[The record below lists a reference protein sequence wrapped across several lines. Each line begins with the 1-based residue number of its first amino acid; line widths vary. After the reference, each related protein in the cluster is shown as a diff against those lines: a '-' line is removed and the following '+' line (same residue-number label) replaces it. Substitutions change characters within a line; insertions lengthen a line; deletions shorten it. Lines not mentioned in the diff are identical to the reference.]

1 MVRRI
6 AGDECPDAR
15 IGKPEKASE
24 PPAWVKAGANPFI
37 RRRVHGTDAS
47 GERPMAQATSRSRAA
62 KSGQKSRNSSSKSS
76 RSSAKTSRSSSK
88 SGSTRSNRSSQSGT
102 NGRSR
107 SSAKRSDQDMP
118 DYSMIDPR
126 DIDEAIDVY
135 VDAPVVKVQEIKFE
149 MDDLRAHLALL
160 AEAGHFVQVN
170 AGAGVRLGKVELD
183 IQCVETQAL
192 LEVRLRNVT
201 KLLSRVPTTLDR
213 NPELLKSVGDALG
226 DVGGGA
232 RDLLTDTGDT
242 VGSVGKGAGSAVE
255 DVGQGAGR
263 GVAGIGQGAQQGVEG
278 LGEGAQR
285 GVEGLG
291 QGAEQGVEGVGQG
304 VGQGVQNL
312 AQPGQQGSGG

>member
-6 AGDECPDAR
+6 AGDECPDVR

-37 RRRVHGTDAS
+37 RRRVHGTEAS

-62 KSGQKSRNSSSKSS
+62 KSGQKSRN
-76 RSSAKTSRSSSK
+76 SSAKTSRSSSK

-135 VDAPVVKVQEIKFE
+135 VDAPVVKVEEIKFE

-213 NPELLKSVGDALG
+213 NPELLQAVGDALG

-232 RDLLTDTGDT
+232 HDLLTDTGDM
-242 VGSVGKGAGSAVE
+242 VKSAGKGAESAVA

-263 GVAGIGQGAQQGVEG
+263 GVAGIGQGAEQGV
-278 LGEGAQR
+278 QQ
-285 GVEGLG
+285 LG
-291 QGAEQGVEGVGQG
+291 QGAG
-304 VGQGVQNL
+304 
-312 AQPGQQGSGG
+312 